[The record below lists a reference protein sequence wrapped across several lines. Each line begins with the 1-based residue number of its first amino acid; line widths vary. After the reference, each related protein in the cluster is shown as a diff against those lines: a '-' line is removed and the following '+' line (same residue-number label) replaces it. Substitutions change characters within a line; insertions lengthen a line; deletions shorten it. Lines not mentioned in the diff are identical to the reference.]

1 MAEKAFVGQ
10 QDGEEIQLVLRRHH
24 SVMARGLAM
33 AGLVLVISAAP
44 PLVWKLQWLWLVFL
58 AGLLLAVIIAFNTW
72 IKWYYGV
79 YIVTNRRV
87 RQQIQRGLFH
97 KTTIDVYLDK
107 VQNISY
113 NISGLKGSLLGYGT
127 ILLRTMAGD
136 MMMTKIAN
144 CEEVYN
150 QLSQIAQTTNDNY
163 EQDEN
168 DQKDWRQEP

>member
-10 QDGEEIQLVLRRHH
+10 QDGEKIQLVLRRHH
-24 SVMARGLAM
+24 SVMARGLVM
-33 AGLVLVISAAP
+33 AGFVLVISATP

-58 AGLLLAVIIAFNTW
+58 AGLLLAVIIVFNTW

-107 VQNISY
+107 VQSISY

-168 DQKDWRQEP
+168 DQKD

>member
-24 SVMARGLAM
+24 SVMTHGLVM
-33 AGLVLVISAAP
+33 AGLVLAISAAP
-44 PLVWKLQWLWLVFL
+44 PLVWRLQWLWLVFL

-168 DQKDWRQEP
+168 DQKD

>member
-24 SVMARGLAM
+24 SVMAHGLVM
-33 AGLVLVISAAP
+33 AGLVLAISAAP

-58 AGLLLAVIIAFNTW
+58 VGLLLAVIIAFNTW

-150 QLSQIAQTTNDNY
+150 QLSQIAQPTNDNY

-168 DQKDWRQEP
+168 DQKD

>member
-1 MAEKAFVGQ
+1 MVEKAFVGQ

-24 SVMARGLAM
+24 SVMARGLVM
-33 AGLVLVISAAP
+33 AGLVLAISAAP
-44 PLVWKLQWLWLVFL
+44 LLVWKLQWLWLVFL
-58 AGLLLAVIIAFNTW
+58 AGLLLAVIIVFNTW

-168 DQKDWRQEP
+168 DQKD

>member
-24 SVMARGLAM
+24 SVMARGLVM
-33 AGLVLVISAAP
+33 AGLVLAISAAP
-44 PLVWKLQWLWLVFL
+44 LLVWKLQWLWLVFL
-58 AGLLLAVIIAFNTW
+58 AGLLLAVIIVFNTW

-168 DQKDWRQEP
+168 DQKDWR

>member
-24 SVMARGLAM
+24 SVMARGLVM

-58 AGLLLAVIIAFNTW
+58 AGLLLAAIITFNTW

-168 DQKDWRQEP
+168 DQKD

>member
-24 SVMARGLAM
+24 SVMARGLVM
-33 AGLVLVISAAP
+33 AGLVLAISAAP
-44 PLVWKLQWLWLVFL
+44 LLVWKLQWLWLVFL
-58 AGLLLAVIIAFNTW
+58 AGLLLAVIIVFNTW

-150 QLSQIAQTTNDNY
+150 QLSQIAQPTNDNY

-168 DQKDWRQEP
+168 DQKD

>member
-24 SVMARGLAM
+24 SVMTHGLVM
-33 AGLVLVISAAP
+33 AGLVLAISAAP

-58 AGLLLAVIIAFNTW
+58 AGLLLAAIVAFNTW

-168 DQKDWRQEP
+168 DQKD

>member
-24 SVMARGLAM
+24 SVMARGLVT
-33 AGLVLVISAAP
+33 AGLVLAISTAP
-44 PLVWKLQWLWLVFL
+44 PLVWKLQWLWLVSI
-58 AGLLLAVIIAFNTW
+58 AGLLLAAIIAFNTW

-150 QLSQIAQTTNDNY
+150 QLSQIAQATNDNY

-168 DQKDWRQEP
+168 DQKD

>member
-1 MAEKAFVGQ
+1 MVEKAFVGQ

-24 SVMARGLAM
+24 SVMARGLVM
-33 AGLVLVISAAP
+33 AGLVLAISAAP
-44 PLVWKLQWLWLVFL
+44 LLVWKLQWLWLVFL
-58 AGLLLAVIIAFNTW
+58 AGLLLAVIIVFNTW

-168 DQKDWRQEP
+168 DQKDWR

>member
-24 SVMARGLAM
+24 SVMARGLVM
-33 AGLVLVISAAP
+33 AGLVLAISAAP
-44 PLVWKLQWLWLVFL
+44 LLVWKLQWLWLVFL
-58 AGLLLAVIIAFNTW
+58 AGLLLAVIIVFNTW

-168 DQKDWRQEP
+168 DQKD

>member
-24 SVMARGLAM
+24 SVMARGLVM
-33 AGLVLVISAAP
+33 AGLVLAISATP
-44 PLVWKLQWLWLVFL
+44 LLVWKLQWLWLVFL

-150 QLSQIAQTTNDNY
+150 QLSQIAQATNDNY

-168 DQKDWRQEP
+168 DQKD

>member
-24 SVMARGLAM
+24 SVMAHGLVM
-33 AGLVLVISAAP
+33 AGLVLAISAAP

-144 CEEVYN
+144 CEEVYS
-150 QLSQIAQTTNDNY
+150 QLSQIAQTANDNY

-168 DQKDWRQEP
+168 DQKD

>member
-1 MAEKAFVGQ
+1 MVEKAFVGQ

-24 SVMARGLAM
+24 SVMARGLVM
-33 AGLVLVISAAP
+33 AGLVLAISAAP
-44 PLVWKLQWLWLVFL
+44 LLVWKLQWLWLVFL

-168 DQKDWRQEP
+168 DQKD

>member
-24 SVMARGLAM
+24 SVMARGLVM
-33 AGLVLVISAAP
+33 AGLVLAISAAP

-58 AGLLLAVIIAFNTW
+58 AGLLLAAIVAFNTW

-168 DQKDWRQEP
+168 DQKD

>member
-10 QDGEEIQLVLRRHH
+10 QDGEKIQLVLRRHH
-24 SVMARGLAM
+24 SVMARGLVM
-33 AGLVLVISAAP
+33 AGLVLAISATP

-58 AGLLLAVIIAFNTW
+58 AGLLLAVVIAFNTW

-168 DQKDWRQEP
+168 DQKD

>member
-24 SVMARGLAM
+24 SVMARGLVM
-33 AGLVLVISAAP
+33 AGLVLAISATP
-44 PLVWKLQWLWLVFL
+44 LLVWKPQWLWLVFL
-58 AGLLLAVIIAFNTW
+58 AGLLLVVIIAFNTW

-150 QLSQIAQTTNDNY
+150 QLSQIAQATNDNY

-168 DQKDWRQEP
+168 DQKD

>member
-24 SVMARGLAM
+24 SVMMRGLVM
-33 AGLVLVISAAP
+33 AGLVLVIFATP

-168 DQKDWRQEP
+168 DQKD

>member
-24 SVMARGLAM
+24 SVMARGLVM
-33 AGLVLVISAAP
+33 AGLVLAISATP
-44 PLVWKLQWLWLVFL
+44 LLVWKLQWLWLVFL
-58 AGLLLAVIIAFNTW
+58 AGLLLAIIIAFNTW

-150 QLSQIAQTTNDNY
+150 QLSQIAQATNDNY

-168 DQKDWRQEP
+168 DQKD

>member
-10 QDGEEIQLVLRRHH
+10 QDGEKIQLVLRRHH
-24 SVMARGLAM
+24 SVMARGLVM
-33 AGLVLVISAAP
+33 AGLVLVISATP

-58 AGLLLAVIIAFNTW
+58 AGLLLATIIAFNTW